1 MRFCIVTKLN
11 EKCNKLKELIINALT
26 NKGYTFDENNPDLVF
41 ILGGDGTFLRAVN
54 NYFKIDPLF
63 IGINEGN
70 LGFLCEFLMED
81 INEVI
86 NSIDNLSEA
95 NIISYPLLQVNI
107 NDENILYALNEIRI
121 EGINGNS
128 LMFDIEIN
136 DDFLERLNADGICFS
151 TAIGS
156 SGINKG
162 LGGSLVSPDL
172 EVIELSEKTPINN
185 RIYSS
190 LNSPLILDKD
200 SVILLDDFS
209 SSTFNIFY
217 DNYYYLVNNFN
228 GEIEITLSNKT
239 IRILKNEETSYI
251 NRLNDSFIRE
261 N

>member
-1 MRFCIVTKLN
+1 MRFCIVTKIN
-11 EKCNKLKELIINALT
+11 EKCNKLKELIINVLT
-26 NKGYTFDENNPDLVF
+26 NKGYTFDENNPDLIF

-54 NYFKIDPLF
+54 HYFKIDPLF

-81 INEVI
+81 INEVL

-185 RIYSS
+185 RYYSS
-190 LNSPLILDKD
+190 LRNSLILNKD
-200 SVILLDDFS
+200 ATINLSGFS
-209 SSTFNIFY
+209 YNRFNIYY
-217 DNYYYLVNNFN
+217 DNSFNEINNFN
-228 GEIEITLSNKT
+228 NKN
-239 IRILKNEETSYI
+239 IVISYSKYRVKILKNKEMSYI
-251 NRLNDSFIRE
+251 NKLNDSFI

>member
-1 MRFCIVTKLN
+1 MRFYITSKSTP
-11 EKCNKLKELIINALT
+11 KCLKLKGELIDILMEN
-26 NKGYTFDENNPDLVF
+26 GFEIDEDNPEIVF
-41 ILGGDGTFLRAVN
+41 SLGGDGTFLRTIHSYGNVN
-54 NYFKIDPLF
+54 PLF
-63 IGINEGN
+63 IGFNEGK
-70 LGFLCEFLMED
+70 LGFLCEFTLDNFKDVIEKL
-81 INEVI
+81 INQNYLEKEVR
-86 NSIDNLSEA
+86 
-95 NIISYPLLQVNI
+95 LLRCRFS
-107 NDENILYALNEIRI
+107 DKSFYALNEIRI
-121 EGINGNS
+121 EAINGNS
-128 LMFDIEIN
+128 LNFNVSIN
-136 DDFLERLNADGICFS
+136 DDYLEKPNADGICFATS
-151 TAIGS
+151 LGS
-156 SGINKG
+156 SGITRG
-162 LGGSLVSPDL
+162 LRGALVSSNL
-172 EVIELSEKTPINN
+172 EIIEMCEKTPINN